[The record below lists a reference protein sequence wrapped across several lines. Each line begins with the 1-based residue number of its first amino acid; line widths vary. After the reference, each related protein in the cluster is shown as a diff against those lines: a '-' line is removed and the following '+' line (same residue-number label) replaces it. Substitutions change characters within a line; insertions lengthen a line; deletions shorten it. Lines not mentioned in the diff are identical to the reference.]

1 MPNAGR
7 TTIQKNGNDNERDR
21 PRKHEGNQPRA
32 HANDVTDERDNTAE
46 GAEWAHE
53 GHESKA
59 HQQKTTNPCQPSDEG
74 VGAGSILNIVSALTL
89 ADSMKL
95 ILSPALA
102 GRHQPFY
109 PIVPP

>member
-74 VGAGSILNIVSALTL
+74 VGAGSIFEHRFSA
-89 ADSMKL
+89 D
-95 ILSPALA
+95 A
-102 GRHQPFY
+102 G
-109 PIVPP
+109 